1 MILKGSAPEN
11 DHVKQRGG
19 NLFAFANPTL
29 QKQSIYFIF
38 NNMPKLVTSRTRIE
52 DLGKPRIVVIGGGF
66 GGIQVVRKLL
76 GSKAQ
81 VVLFDKY
88 NHHTFQPLLYQV
100 ATSALQTNSIV
111 YPFRKLFHKDKDF
124 YFRLAE
130 VTRILPEENQ
140 IETSIGSVK
149 YDYLVIATGST
160 TNYFGQQTFEEYT
173 LPLKTIEDAIV
184 LRNRLINHFE
194 LALQEEDPINM
205 NSYIDHVIVGGGP
218 TGVEVAG
225 ALAELKKHVFPY
237 DYRELDMKEMDI
249 HLVEA
254 APRLLSGMSERS
266 SEKALKYLHG
276 LGVKVHLNCM
286 ITSYDGFTAK
296 FDKIDDIISR
306 SVIWAAGVKGLSVK
320 GLSPV
325 SYAPGGRL
333 KVNEYN
339 QVEGHDTI
347 FAIGDLAC
355 QVSEK
360 YPRGYPMMAPP
371 AIAQGKLLAANLR
384 RMMTGQVPRPFVYRH
399 KGSMATIGR
408 NLAVAEFGS
417 FRLHGSLAW
426 FVWIF
431 VHLMSLVSFRN
442 RLTVFATWMLSYF
455 SYDKSNRFIIG
466 KNYGPS
472 KVLEKQPEESSVISG

>member
-1 MILKGSAPEN
+1 
-11 DHVKQRGG
+11 
-19 NLFAFANPTL
+19 
-29 QKQSIYFIF
+29 
-38 NNMPKLVTSRTRIE
+38 MPKLITDRTRIE

-66 GGIQVVRKLL
+66 GGIEVVKRLL

-111 YPFRKLFHKDKDF
+111 YPFRKKFHNHEDF

-130 VTRILPEENQ
+130 VTRIIPGENQ
-140 IETSIGSVK
+140 IETSIGTVK

-160 TNYFGQQTFEEYT
+160 ANYFGQKSFEEHT

-184 LRNRLINHFE
+184 LRNRLIKHFE
-194 LALQEEDPINM
+194 LALLEEDPVNM
-205 NSYIDHVIVGGGP
+205 NSYIDYVIVGGGP

-254 APRLLSGMSERS
+254 TPRLLSGMSERS
-266 SEKALKYLHG
+266 SEKALKYLQK
-276 LGVKVHLNCM
+276 LGVKVHLNCQL
-286 ITSYDGFTAK
+286 TSYDGFTAQ
-296 FDKIDDIISR
+296 FNAIDDIISR
-306 SVIWAAGVKGLSVK
+306 SVIWAAGVKGLSIP
-320 GLSPV
+320 GLSPEAH
-325 SYAPGGRL
+325 APGGRL
-333 KVNEYN
+333 LVNEYN
-339 QVEGHDTI
+339 QVEGHDRI
-347 FAIGDLAC
+347 FSIGDLAC
-355 QVSEK
+355 HASEK

-371 AIAQGKLLAANLR
+371 AIAQGKLLAANLKR
-384 RMMTGQVPRPFVYRH
+384 IINGQKPRPFVYRN

-408 NLAVAEFGS
+408 NLAVAEIGS
-417 FRLHGSLAW
+417 LRLHGSLAW

-442 RLTVFATWMLSYF
+442 RLTVFFTWMFSYF

-472 KVLEKQPEESSVISG
+472 KVLETQPEQSPTISGQVV

>member
-1 MILKGSAPEN
+1 
-11 DHVKQRGG
+11 
-19 NLFAFANPTL
+19 
-29 QKQSIYFIF
+29 
-38 NNMPKLVTSRTRIE
+38 MPKLITDRTRIE
-52 DLGKPRIVVIGGGF
+52 DLGKPRVVVIGGGF
-66 GGIQVVRKLL
+66 GGMQVVKNLL

-111 YPFRKLFHKDKDF
+111 YPFRKKFHNNKDF

-140 IETSIGSVK
+140 VETSIGSVK
-149 YDYLVIATGST
+149 YDYLVLATGST
-160 TNYFGQQTFEEYT
+160 TNYFGQQGFEKNT

-194 LALQEEDPINM
+194 LALLEEDPVNM

-237 DYRELDMKEMDI
+237 DYRELDMKDMDI

-254 APRLLSGMSERS
+254 SPRLLSGMSEKS
-266 SEKALKYLHG
+266 SEKALKYLKG
-276 LGVKVHLNCM
+276 LGVHVHLNCR
-286 ITSYDGFTAK
+286 ITAYDGFTTQ
-296 FDKIDDIISR
+296 FDSIDNIISR
-306 SVIWAAGVKGLSVK
+306 SVIWAAGVKGQGIP
-320 GLSPV
+320 GLNTATF
-325 SYAPGGRL
+325 APGGRL

-339 QVEGHDTI
+339 QVEGYDRI
-347 FAIGDLAC
+347 FAIGDLA
-355 QVSEK
+355 SHATEK

-371 AIAQGKLLAANLR
+371 AIAQGKLLAANLKR
-384 RMMTGQVPRPFVYRH
+384 IMNGQKPHPFVFKN

-408 NLAVAEFGS
+408 NLAVAEIGS
-417 FRLHGSLAW
+417 FRLSGSVAW

-431 VHLMSLVSFRN
+431 VHLMSLVSYRN
-442 RLTVFATWMLSYF
+442 RLFVFFSWMFSYF

-466 KNYGPS
+466 KNYGPT
-472 KVLEKQPEESSVISG
+472 KIVDKEPEKYS